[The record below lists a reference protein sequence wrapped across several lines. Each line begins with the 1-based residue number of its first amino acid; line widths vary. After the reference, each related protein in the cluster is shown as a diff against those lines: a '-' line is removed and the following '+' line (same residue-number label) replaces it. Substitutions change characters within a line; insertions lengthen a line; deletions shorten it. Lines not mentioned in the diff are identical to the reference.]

1 MVNCT
6 LFYVVDVWPGTAI
19 DKGTSANRGK
29 GLIRPDVYSC
39 FDHNVIIMSSVAN
52 IGNRFAHWTKA
63 LKKVLIVTAL

>member
-1 MVNCT
+1 VNCT

-39 FDHNVIIMSSVAN
+39 FDHNVLSNVADIEKIFN
-52 IGNRFAHWTKA
+52 VEVKLMFSI
-63 LKKVLIVTAL
+63 